1 MGFRFRK
8 SFGVGPFR
16 TTISKSGISFSAGVK
31 GARITKKA
39 NGNTMSTV
47 GIPGTGISYVKET
60 SGRKGGKT
68 AAAGSTTKKTGV
80 TSTSTTTKVKN
91 GVSYVPTGSQFNF
104 IPDPEFQNASNRLGF
119 KRCMK
124 ITGGALLRML
134 GLPIFGILAFDA
146 GPWIMVVSMLWG
158 CFYAWHKGCEYR
170 RPYESLKQPVDF
182 KDYDD
187 GKTPRT
193 FYGLLSH
200 LTNDQI
206 LAYADIITF
215 CDFGGEKQFNLAELN
230 AERFEEPI
238 SKYML
243 DKLYEFGFLI
253 KPVRGKYSLNMEKL
267 EYYVTEH
274 QKMEDEKRVK
284 YDAFVKQCEIYNENV
299 HQRNVK
305 LAEKRMK

>member
-8 SFGVGPFR
+8 TFKAGPFR
-16 TTISKSGISFSAGVK
+16 ATISKSGISYSAGVK

-39 NGNTMSTV
+39 NGNTMTTTS
-47 GIPGTGISYVKET
+47 IPGTGISYVKET
-60 SGRKGGKT
+60 SAKKSGK
-68 AAAGSTTKKTGV
+68 AATPKKTGSTASSTV
-80 TSTSTTTKVKN
+80 TKTKN
-91 GVSYVPTGSQFNF
+91 GAGYTPTGSQFNF
-104 IPDPEFQNASNRLGF
+104 IPDPDFQNVSTKLGF

-124 ITGGALLRML
+124 ITGGTLLRMF
-134 GLPIFGILAFDA
+134 GLPVFGILAFNA
-146 GPWIMVVSMLWG
+146 GPWIMMVSILWG
-158 CFYAWHKGCEYR
+158 CFYAGRKRYEYCC
-170 RPYESLKQPVDF
+170 PYESLKQPVDF

-193 FYGLLSH
+193 FYGLLTH

-206 LAYADIITF
+206 LAYADIIAF
-215 CDFGGEKQFNLAELN
+215 CDCSGEKQFNLAELN

-267 EYYVTEH
+267 EHYVAEH

-305 LAEKRMK
+305 LAEKRIK

>member
-8 SFGVGPFR
+8 TFKAGPFR
-16 TTISKSGISFSAGVK
+16 ATISKSGISYSAGVK

-39 NGNTMSTV
+39 NGNTMTTTS
-47 GIPGTGISYVKET
+47 IPGTGISYVKET
-60 SGRKGGKT
+60 SGKKSGKAAAPKKASST
-68 AAAGSTTKKTGV
+68 AASTVTK
-80 TSTSTTTKVKN
+80 TKNSV
-91 GVSYVPTGSQFNF
+91 GYTPTGSQFNF
-104 IPDPEFQNASNRLGF
+104 IPDPDFQNVSIKLGF

-124 ITGGALLRML
+124 ITGGAFLRMF
-134 GLPIFGILAFDA
+134 GLPIFGILAFNA
-146 GPWIMVVSMLWG
+146 GPWIMMVSMLWG
-158 CFYAWHKGCEYR
+158 CFYAGRKGYEYR

-187 GKTPRT
+187 GVTPHT
-193 FYGLLSH
+193 FFGLITH

-206 LAYADIITF
+206 LAYADIIEF
-215 CDFGGEKQFNLAELN
+215 CDYKSEKQFNIAELN

-243 DKLYEFGFLI
+243 DKLYELGFLL
-253 KPVRGKYSLNMEKL
+253 KPARGRYSLNTEKL
-267 EYYVTEH
+267 EHYASEH
-274 QKMEDEKRVK
+274 QKMVEKKRVK